1 MNQKEASS
9 IIDSMI
15 ERTRLGA
22 QDLGPGAIELYKLY
36 KLMKALRM
44 NIHEMKKE
52 VYTIISEEGEIKE
65 KVFFEIYQKH
75 IKESQRDRVKDLIRE
90 AILNQIGI

>member
-1 MNQKEASS
+1 MKMKEASS
-9 IIDSMI
+9 ILDSMV
-15 ERTRLGA
+15 ERTRLVKSPGYAQSGA
-22 QDLGPGAIELYKLY
+22 FELY
-36 KLMKALRM
+36 M

-52 VYTIISEEGEIKE
+52 VYAIISEEGEIKE

>member
-22 QDLGPGAIELYKLY
+22 QDLGPGAIELY